1 MKRGRANGSR
11 AQKWEKLLPIVVAAS
26 PVVAVVVVVGAKVS
40 LSFGF
45 AHDTGGRSREMANIN
60 DMKNEK
66 INKTSKCDYLHL
78 TVLRIGF
85 TFCAI
90 FAFGLYAKCE

>member
-1 MKRGRANGSR
+1 MKRGRANGSIE
-11 AQKWEKLLPIVVAAS
+11 QKWEKLLPIVVAAS
-26 PVVAVVVVVGAKVS
+26 PVS

-45 AHDTGGRSREMANIN
+45 ASGVGRDREIANIN

>member
-1 MKRGRANGSR
+1 M
-11 AQKWEKLLPIVVAAS
+11 PIVVAAS
-26 PVVAVVVVVGAKVS
+26 PVVAVFVVVGAKVS
-40 LSFGF
+40 LSFGL
-45 AHDTGGRSREMANIN
+45 AHDGGRDTEMANIN